1 VDKAMSVI
9 HALGNAATPS
19 NPNSTRHVLQLEIIF
34 TQTGKVCS
42 AVFWL
47 HQLEKWRVTFP
58 DK

>member
-1 VDKAMSVI
+1 VDKAISVI

-19 NPNSTRHVLQLEIIF
+19 NPNSTRHVLQLEVTF
-34 TQTGKVCS
+34 TETGKVNG

-47 HQLEKWRVTFP
+47 YQLEKWRITYS